1 MLPLRGKGGKAPP
14 FLNGCLLI
22 PAIPAG
28 SQAIIHH
35 FQDLFQSH
43 SAAALGQQAI
53 AGAQPLAQCLRRF
66 LAGLAVQHPG
76 TPRRCASFA
85 VSCEAG
91 P

>member
-22 PAIPAG
+22 PAVPAG

-43 SAAALGQQAI
+43 SAAALSQ
-53 AGAQPLAQCLRRF
+53 
-66 LAGLAVQHPG
+66 
-76 TPRRCASFA
+76 
-85 VSCEAG
+85 
-91 P
+91 